1 MCRGN
6 FHATQQIYCSQR
18 VGLHNEYFTADAF
31 VLLLECMIATCDRVF
46 LQLSTAI
53 LLLLL
58 K

>member
-1 MCRGN
+1 MEIFTLPSRD
-6 FHATQQIYCSQR
+6 IVLKR
-18 VGLHNEYFTADAF
+18 VGLDNEHFTAGTF

-46 LQLSTAI
+46 LLLSTAI